1 MGCKNMTNELLSAI
15 IFIVGLVISTII
27 IYITTKLLGQKE
39 GIGRAF
45 VTALIGTVVYFVV
58 YLILGD
64 GLIASV
70 VGGIIWLVALRV
82 LYNIGWLKALVI
94 AVIVWITATII
105 GFLLPTVP
113 GPL

>member
-1 MGCKNMTNELLSAI
+1 MANELLSAI
-15 IFIVGLVISTII
+15 LFIVGLVISTII

-45 VTALIGTVVYFVV
+45 VTALIGTLVYFVV
-58 YLILGD
+58 YFIFGN
-64 GLIASV
+64 GVIAAV
-70 VGGIIWLVALRV
+70 VGGIIWLIALRA
-82 LYNIGWLKALVI
+82 LYNIGWLKAFII
-94 AVIVWITATII
+94 AVIVWIAATII

>member
-1 MGCKNMTNELLSAI
+1 MTNELLSAI

-39 GIGRAF
+39 GIDRAF
-45 VTALIGTVVYFVV
+45 VTAIIGTVVYFIM
-58 YLILGD
+58 YLIFGN
-64 GLIASV
+64 GFIASV
-70 VGGIIWLVALRV
+70 VGGIIWLIALRA
-82 LYNIGWLKALVI
+82 LYNIGWLKALVV
-94 AVIVWITATII
+94 AAIVWITATII